1 MSFALLRAASIA
13 AMALVAAL
21 PGGAWAQGGSVKDR
35 NAEERVRTA
44 AYARALERL
53 RADVA
58 AANAAIR
65 DCNISAYFRAR
76 DRYSSDIPDLVIHD
90 VGAGHIPDFPQYPER
105 CTPPPTPGGGGGGP
119 RFGPHYVLAGAQPF
133 VGVNIGGGFQN
144 TNFSVAPPFTVNS
157 NGVTGGGFGG
167 VLFPVPNTNAQ
178 FGFRFGGEGGNITGN
193 IVTPPA
199 SPTFKYTVKT
209 DAVIYQEAMFKIA
222 VDESP
227 VPQDRVFINY
237 NYFQGLSVTGS
248 VGVAESHSSVNG
260 TAGAF
265 SVTDS
270 GWRPGITF
278 TAGIGVPVATLP
290 NGAVVDLFAQYRGIQ
305 WISTVN
311 IRGAVNIGS
320 FTNEVDVGATVH
332 FNSFFDFRPEPGDFD
347 TR

>member
-1 MSFALLRAASIA
+1 
-13 AMALVAAL
+13 VAH
-21 PGGAWAQGGSVKDR
+21 AQGGRPNDVR
-35 NAEERVRTA
+35 AEKRADEA
-44 AYARALERL
+44 AFARALARMQ
-53 RADVA
+53 ADVA

-65 DCNISAYFRAR
+65 DCNPYVYFHAK
-76 DRYSSDIPDLVIHD
+76 DRYYSDFQDLKLHPV
-90 VGAGHIPDFPQYPER
+90 AGKPPDFPEYPEH

-133 VGVNIGGGFQN
+133 VGLNIGGGFQN

-222 VDESP
+222 VNESP
-227 VPQDRVFINY
+227 VPQDRVFLNY

-311 IRGAVNIGS
+311 IPGAVNIGS

-332 FNSFFDFRPEPGDFD
+332 FNSLFDFRPEPGDFD